1 MRFFLHLARMPPSTP
16 TSRTTVSFS
25 STQPAREP
33 EARVIPLWEMRWV
46 EAGKNST
53 SSIAALRSLRVAFS
67 GRATWKVSSSDL
79 TKMNILDEPFL
90 LLQRELNGALG
101 RKEKDEGMVRR
112 LAYLL
117 EVQVLLRRSYSA

>member
-1 MRFFLHLARMPPSTP
+1 
-16 TSRTTVSFS
+16 
-25 STQPAREP
+25 
-33 EARVIPLWEMRWV
+33 
-46 EAGKNST
+46 
-53 SSIAALRSLRVAFS
+53 
-67 GRATWKVSSSDL
+67 
-79 TKMNILDEPFL
+79 MNILDEPFL